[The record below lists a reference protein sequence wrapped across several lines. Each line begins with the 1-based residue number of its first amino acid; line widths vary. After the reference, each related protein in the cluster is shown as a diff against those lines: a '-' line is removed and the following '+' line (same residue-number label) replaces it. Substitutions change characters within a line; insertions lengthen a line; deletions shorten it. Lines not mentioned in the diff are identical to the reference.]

1 MESDFNYNIALK
13 ESQVEQLD
21 ELNSKLNLSIMEGK
35 NKLEHSNVLNIQ
47 LTEKLQQEKA
57 KLDKEVSKFKNSINL
72 TEDCFKKIKEM
83 VVFTTYVIQIND
95 CF

>member
-21 ELNSKLNLSIMEGK
+21 ELNSKLNLSIMEEK
-35 NKLEHSNVLNIQ
+35 NKLEHSNVLNFQ

-57 KLDKEVSKFKNSINL
+57 KLDKEVSKFKSSIIL
-72 TEDCFKKIKEM
+72 TEDCVKKIKEM
-83 VVFTTYVIQIND
+83 VVFTTYVIQI
-95 CF
+95 F